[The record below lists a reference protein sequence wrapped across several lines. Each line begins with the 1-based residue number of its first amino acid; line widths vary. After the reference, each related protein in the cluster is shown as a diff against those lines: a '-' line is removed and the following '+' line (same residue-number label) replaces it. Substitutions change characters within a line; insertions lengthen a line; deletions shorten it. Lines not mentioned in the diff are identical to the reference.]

1 MARARILIRWTV
13 ATLAVLCALISAHG
27 LAADTLDTPDRF
39 AYVIGNSAYETFQ
52 GEKIDNS
59 PFNLVTPVNDA
70 RRYAE
75 AMEDLGW
82 EVLNDA
88 RFERSAEA
96 IRRELEIALN
106 KITPGSEVVFIF
118 NGHGFSIDDANFIV
132 GIPASD
138 ASYASVEEMV
148 SGSIN
153 IDYVVER
160 LNSRNPSRIILLINA
175 CGDQPLLSS
184 VGTAPAKVTFPNV
197 SAEVLVMYSSSPRGV
212 AYDFINS
219 QEKATKPQEEN
230 LTSVFTRSF
239 LKEIEKEQPLLSA
252 FTSARIETE
261 RLSLRA
267 AAFRGL
273 PARTSRQIPHV
284 VHDTINGRFSL
295 FDVTATSLE
304 ASQRADWRLAP
315 TSCRLNEAN
324 LNEALKLRDSSELA
338 TSDREAMQSC
348 ILQAGLQDLG
358 IDKITFDGV
367 RGGVVFTSV
376 SADSKFKRLDLV
388 RSVSMLRADGS
399 RTTVDFE
406 TLDQFQEILFENA
419 RKPGTTIVLTRI
431 GAPETGGGSSF
442 VTHKY

>member
-1 MARARILIRWTV
+1 MIWARLIGRRTV
-13 ATLAVLCALISAHG
+13 AAIALFCALFPVAA
-27 LAADTLDTPDRF
+27 LEADTLDTPDRF
-39 AYVIGNSAYETFQ
+39 AYIIGNSAYETFQ
-52 GEKIDNS
+52 GNKIDGS

-75 AMEDLGW
+75 AMEALGW

-96 IRRELEIALN
+96 IRRELELALN

-118 NGHGFSIDDANFIV
+118 NGHGFSIQDANFIV
-132 GIPASD
+132 GIPANGE
-138 ASYASVEEMV
+138 SYASQEEMV

-160 LNSRNPSRIILLINA
+160 LASRKPSRIILLINA

-184 VGTAPAKVTFPNV
+184 VGTAPAKVTFPNIN
-197 SAEVLVMYSSSPRGV
+197 AEVLVMYSSSPRGV

-219 QEKATKPQEEN
+219 QEKASRSQEEN
-230 LTSVFTRSF
+230 LNSLFTRSF
-239 LKEIEKEQPLLSA
+239 LKEIEREQPLLSA
-252 FTSARIETE
+252 FTAARIETE

-315 TSCRLNEAN
+315 TSCRLNEDN
-324 LNEALKLRDSSELA
+324 LNEALKLRDSPDPNVA
-338 TSDREAMQSC
+338 DREAMQSC

-376 SADSKFKRLDLV
+376 AADSKFKRLDLV

-442 VTHKY
+442 VTHQY